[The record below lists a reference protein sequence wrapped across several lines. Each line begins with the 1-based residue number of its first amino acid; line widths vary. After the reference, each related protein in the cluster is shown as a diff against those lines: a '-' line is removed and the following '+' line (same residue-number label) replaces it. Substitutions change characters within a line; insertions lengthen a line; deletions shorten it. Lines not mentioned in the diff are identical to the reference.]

1 MKSLYEKILDSCLNF
16 CSKKNSKVYIY
27 LISFIESIFF
37 PIPTDIFLFPYVL
50 VRQKEYLKISINV
63 TFFSVLGGI
72 VAYLIG
78 FYIWNK
84 ISPFL
89 MNFNP
94 SFVLKL
100 NSFNEQFYELGI
112 ILIIIGGF
120 SPFPYKVTCL
130 GSGIIGINIFQFI
143 IFSFLSR
150 FLRFFLVSYFV
161 YKYGDATKNIIGKYV
176 NFISII
182 LIVIFILYVFQLL

>member
-50 VRQKEYLKISINV
+50 VRQKEYLKISIYV

-78 FYIWNK
+78 FYIWNQ

-161 YKYGDATKNIIGKYV
+161 FKYGDATKNIIGKYV

-182 LIVIFILYVFQLL
+182 LIVILILYVFQLL

>member
-1 MKSLYEKILDSCLNF
+1 MKNLYEKILDTSLNF
-16 CSKKNSKVYIY
+16 CLKKNSKVYIY

-37 PIPTDIFLFPYVL
+37 PIPTDVFLFPYVL
-50 VRQKEYLKISINV
+50 VRKKEYLKISINV

-78 FYIWNK
+78 FLIWNK

-89 MNFNP
+89 MNFNT

-150 FLRFFLVSYFV
+150 FLRFFLVSFFV
-161 YKYGDATKNIIGKYV
+161 FKYGDTTKNIIGKYI
-176 NFISII
+176 NFISVI
-182 LIVIFILYVFQLL
+182 LIVFFIVYVLQLL